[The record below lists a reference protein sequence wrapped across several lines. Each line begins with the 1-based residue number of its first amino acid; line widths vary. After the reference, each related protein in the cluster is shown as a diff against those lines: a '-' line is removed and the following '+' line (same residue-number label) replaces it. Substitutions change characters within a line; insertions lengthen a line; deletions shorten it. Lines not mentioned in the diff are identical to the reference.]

1 MRLKKL
7 QLHGYKTFADPTE
20 LIFDE
25 GITAIVGPNGS
36 GKSNIADAIRWV
48 MGEQAYATLR
58 GKRTEDMIFSGSN
71 GRARMGMAEVT
82 LTLDN
87 SDNRLP
93 LAFGEVVLTRRAY
106 RSGENEYF
114 LNGQRVR
121 LRDVQE
127 LLDRSGLGRRT
138 HLVIGQG
145 LIDQALA
152 LRPEDRRELFEEAAG
167 VTLYRHKR
175 RQTLERL
182 EQTAVNLSR
191 VRDIIAEITPRLRQ
205 LERQAERARQ
215 YEETAAQLRTLL
227 LLWYGHVWHLGLS
240 RLEDTRAAAQHWQET
255 IARTEAQ
262 IEAQQAALADL
273 RKHQTEL
280 RRRLAEWQQQLD
292 REHTAY
298 TTLTRE
304 QAIAEERLRG
314 LAQVRERLEY
324 ELQALAVRL
333 AGEQEQRQQTE
344 TALATL
350 EREYEEQQRQWQM
363 AQEALAAVE
372 TERRQVETELNAI
385 RRRALDLQTQQADRA
400 NRIHQN
406 QERRRALAV
415 ERERILAAAAAAAAE
430 SARLEHA
437 IQAAEA
443 ALAELTAQGQALL
456 VRQQEIEARRR
467 RIRGQQS
474 QMAAE
479 QAECQAQIRSLR
491 SRLELLERLHDEG
504 EGFGAGVRHV
514 LQAAR
519 RGQLHGIYGPMADL
533 LEVPARLEQAIE
545 VALGGRLQDIV
556 VARWEDAEA
565 AIALLKHAQAGRATF
580 LPLDHLR
587 PLRRRPLP
595 RQEGVLGWAA
605 DLVGFAPEVRPAVEL
620 LLGQVLVVTDL
631 NTARRLAQAE
641 DRPRMVT
648 LEGDFVHPGGSISG
662 GSREA
667 RPQSNVLARGRERR
681 QLPAQIDELSR
692 QLQALKAEQEQLA
705 QADRALETELSGLA
719 AQIADLAKA
728 EREATATL
736 HRLQAAHERSRQNE
750 AWQQERSQE
759 LTGAIEA
766 LDRELRTWQQE
777 QQELMT
783 AFAQTSRR
791 LAVLEEHLA
800 TLSLTGP
807 MQAVAQAQ
815 ARLESL
821 AANRRQ
827 YQAALATHHRNLHQL
842 ETEMAERHRRLQALE
857 AEMAAQKHHLGELQT
872 ALQTLDERRHALQA
886 QIEPTQA
893 ELERLEALA
902 PEYERAIDHLRIRR
916 HQEEIQ
922 SNQAQLARQRAED
935 HLAFLRSQIE
945 HDFGLVTLETGT
957 EVIAQEPL
965 PLETL
970 VTTLPRVEAV
980 APDTETEIQRLKG
993 ILNRLGPI
1001 NPAAPAEYAAVR
1013 ERYAFLTRQA
1023 ADLEEA
1029 DKELRRVITEL
1040 DRLMAYQFQHTFAAV
1055 AKAFGH
1061 YFTRLF
1067 GGGTARLVL
1076 TNDEDLNT
1084 TGVDIIARPPG
1095 KKTTQLSLL
1104 SGGERA
1110 LTAAALIFS
1119 LLSVNP
1125 TPFCLLDEVDAALDE
1140 ANTGRVGEVL
1150 RELAQ
1155 QTQLILITHNR
1166 GTIAVAN
1173 TVYGI
1178 SMGSDSV
1185 SRTVSLRLRADRVEA
1200 VDAGA

>member
-7 QLHGYKTFADPTE
+7 QLHGYKTFADRTE

-58 GKRTEDMIFSGSN
+58 GKKTEDMIFSGSN

-93 LAFGEVVLTRRAY
+93 IAFSEVVITRRAY

-114 LNGQRVR
+114 VNGQRVR

-175 RQTLERL
+175 RQALERL
-182 EQTAVNLSR
+182 DQTAANLSR

-205 LERQAERARQ
+205 LERQAERARH
-215 YEETAAQLRTLL
+215 YEETAAQLRRLL
-227 LLWYGHVWHLGLS
+227 LVWYGHAWHLGLS
-240 RLEDTRAAAQHWQET
+240 RLEDARAAAQHWQET

-273 RKHQTEL
+273 RRQQTEL
-280 RRRLAEWQQQLD
+280 RRQLSEWQQQLD
-292 REHTAY
+292 REQTAR
-298 TTLTRE
+298 TALHRE
-304 QAIAEERLRG
+304 QAIGEERLRG
-314 LAQVRERLEY
+314 LAQVRERLAS
-324 ELQALAVRL
+324 ELQTLAVRL
-333 AGEQEQRQQTE
+333 AGEQEQQQQAE
-344 TALATL
+344 AALAML
-350 EREYEEQQRQWQM
+350 EQQYQNQQRQWQE

-372 TERRQVETELNAI
+372 AERRQVEAELNAT
-385 RRRALDLQTQQADRA
+385 RRRALDLQTQQADRE
-400 NRIHQN
+400 NRIRQN
-406 QERRRALAV
+406 RERSRALAS
-415 ERERILAAAAAAAAE
+415 ERERVLVAAAAAAAE
-430 SARLEHA
+430 SARLE
-437 IQAAEA
+437 QDLRAAEA
-443 ALAELTAQGQALL
+443 TLAGLTAQAQALGMT
-456 VRQQEIEARRR
+456 RQESEARRR
-467 RIRGQQS
+467 QIRTQQA

-479 QAECQAQIRSLR
+479 QAEWKAQIRSLR

-504 EGFGAGVRHV
+504 EGFAAGVRHV

-519 RGQLHGIYGPMADL
+519 RGQLHGIYGPLADL
-533 LEVPARLEQAIE
+533 LEVPARFEQAIE

-556 VARWEDAEA
+556 VARWDDAEA

-587 PLRRRPLP
+587 PPGRRPLP

-631 NTARRLAQAE
+631 SAARRLAQAE

-662 GSREA
+662 GSRET
-667 RPQSNVLARGRERR
+667 RRQSNVLARARERR

-692 QLQALKAEQEQLA
+692 KLQALEAEQERLTQS
-705 QADRALETELSGLA
+705 DRELEAELSALA
-719 AQIADLAKA
+719 AQAAELAKA

-736 HRLQAAHERSRQNE
+736 HRLQAAQERSRQNE
-750 AWQQERSQE
+750 AWQQERAQQ
-759 LTGAIEA
+759 LTAEMEA
-766 LDRELRTWQQE
+766 LDRQGRMWQQE
-777 QQELMT
+777 QQELM
-783 AFAQTSRR
+783 AAYGETSRR
-791 LAVLEEHLA
+791 LAALEEHLA
-800 TLSLTGP
+800 TLSLAGP

-821 AANRRQ
+821 AVNRRQ
-827 YQAALATHHRNLHQL
+827 QQALLETHRRNLHQL
-842 ETEMAERHRRLQALE
+842 EAEMAERRRRLQALE
-857 AEMAAQKHHLGELQT
+857 AEMAAHEDHMRALQA
-872 ALQTLDERRHALQA
+872 ALQTLDERCQGLEA
-886 QIEPTQA
+886 QIEPAQA

-902 PEYERAIDHLRIRR
+902 PEYERAIEQLRTRQ
-916 HQEEIQ
+916 HQEAIQ
-922 SNQAQLARQRAED
+922 YNQAQLACQRAED

-945 HDFGLVTLETGT
+945 HDFGLVTLETGA

-965 PLETL
+965 PFDAI
-970 VTTLPRVEAV
+970 VTTLPRVETIP
-980 APDTETEIQRLKG
+980 PDMETEIQRLKG

-1001 NPAAPAEYAAVR
+1001 NPTAPAEYAAVR
-1013 ERYAFLTRQA
+1013 ERHAFLTRQA

-1029 DKELRRVITEL
+1029 DKELRRVIVEL
-1040 DRLMAYQFQHTFAAV
+1040 DRLMASEFRRTFEAV
-1055 AKAFGH
+1055 ARAFGR

-1084 TGVDIIARPPG
+1084 TGVEIIARPPG

-1125 TPFCLLDEVDAALDE
+1125 MPFCVLDEVDAALDE
-1140 ANTGRVGEVL
+1140 ANTGRVSEVL

-1155 QTQLILITHNR
+1155 QAQLIVITHNR
-1166 GTIAVAN
+1166 GTMAIAN
-1173 TVYGI
+1173 TIYGV

-1185 SRTVSLRLRADRVEA
+1185 SRTVSLRLRADRLEA
-1200 VDAGA
+1200 MEAGS